1 MSFIIIAL
9 KKEYLQSSD
18 WPLLNVSLLAK
29 RLCPYDLPLK
39 QQMISRQIQI
49 YYNDFS
55 ELKPQEFRTPGGH
68 HAEPNSA
75 WVSIQFSDEGLHL
88 QTDPLGQCPLWIVET
103 EHFYALSPETKSFS
117 AIPEFNLDI
126 KEDDYF
132 LKVKRRR
139 PDESDFKNIRKLS
152 PGGHLIFNST
162 RLRIEEITSPLPW
175 HLPVLA
181 SLSDLSE
188 AQDLLANALMESA
201 NDLPKKNLGSLL
213 SGGIDSSVAT
223 YLAKQCTELKST
235 FNLKTELGSE
245 EADSQETSKYFG
257 LKSETL
263 SYPTDL
269 TRSFFESVIYSNEL
283 TDGLTAE
290 ILLQMKAVVDLLPV
304 DLENIVT
311 GYGADLLFGGML
323 GHKAYM
329 FVTGTSDTE
338 SLLDRAYWSKE
349 LTPFY
354 YWEKRKRLFNLF
366 WHPKVITAALQI
378 PLPMQQIK
386 AEKYVL
392 RSLAVRN
399 QWLTDPLAFRKKT
412 GMTNGTN
419 INFMLSKALV
429 LPSEHEYDQKSKIT
443 LDLFKKIYA

>member
-1 MSFIIIAL
+1 MSFLIIAL
-9 KKEYLQSSD
+9 KNEYSQSSD
-18 WPLLNVSLLAK
+18 WPQFNTTLLAK

-39 QQMISRQIQI
+39 QQIISRQIQI

-55 ELKPQEFRTPGGH
+55 ELKLEELRTPSGH
-68 HAEPNSA
+68 REEPNSA
-75 WVSIQFSDEGLHL
+75 WVKIQFNYEGLQL
-88 QTDPLGQCPLWIVET
+88 LTDPLGQCPIWIAET
-103 EHFYALSPETKSFS
+103 EQVYALSPETKSFS
-117 AIPEFNLDI
+117 AIPNFQLEMKD
-126 KEDDYF
+126 DDYF

-139 PDESDFKNIRKLS
+139 VDESDFKNVKKLS
-152 PGGHLIFNST
+152 PGGALTFNST
-162 RLRIEEITSPLPW
+162 NFRLQEIKKPLPW
-175 HLPVLA
+175 HLAGIDFVP
-181 SLSDLSE
+181 DLTE
-188 AQDLLANALMESA
+188 AQNLLTLALQQSA
-201 NDLPKKNLGSLL
+201 DDLPKQNVGSLL

-223 YLAKQCTELKST
+223 FLSKERTDLKTT

-245 EADSQETSKYFG
+245 EADSQETSKHFG

-263 SYPTDL
+263 VYPTDL
-269 TRSFFESVIYSNEL
+269 TRSYFESVIHSNEL

-290 ILLQMKAVVDLLPV
+290 ILLQMKAIVDLLPV
-304 DLENIVT
+304 DLDNIVT

-366 WHPKVITAALQI
+366 WHPQVIAAALRI
-378 PLPMQQIK
+378 PLLMQQIK

-392 RSLAVRN
+392 RTLAVRN
-399 QWLTDPLAFRKKT
+399 QWLTEPLAFRKKT

-419 INFMLSKALV
+419 INFMLSNALV
-429 LPSEHEYDQKSKIT
+429 LPNEHEYDQKNQIT
-443 LDLFKKIYA
+443 LELFKKVFN

>member
-1 MSFIIIAL
+1 MSFILIAL
-9 KKEYLQSSD
+9 KKEYSQSSE
-18 WPLLNVSLLAK
+18 WPLLNSSLLAK

-39 QQMISRQIQI
+39 QQIISRQIQI
-49 YYNDFS
+49 YFNDFS
-55 ELKPQEFRTPGGH
+55 SLKREEFRTPSGH
-68 HAEPNSA
+68 FEEPNSA
-75 WVSIQFSDEGLHL
+75 WVKIQFNGEGLHL

-103 EHFYALSPETKSFS
+103 ENFYALSPETKSFS
-117 AIPEFNLDI
+117 AIPDFNLEI

-132 LKVKRRR
+132 LKVKRRQVN
-139 PDESDFKNIRKLS
+139 ESDFKNIKKLN
-152 PGGHLIFNST
+152 PGGELIFNST
-162 RLRIEEITSPLPW
+162 SLRLEEITKPLPW
-175 HLPVLA
+175 HLPA
-181 SLSDLSE
+181 SRVLSDLSE
-188 AQDLLANALMESA
+188 AQDLLARALQDSA
-201 NDLPKKNLGSLL
+201 DDLPKQNVGSLL

-223 YLAKQCTELKST
+223 YLAKERTDLKTT

-245 EADSQETSKYFG
+245 ESDSQETSKYLS

-263 SYPTDL
+263 IHPTDL
-269 TRSFFESVIYSNEL
+269 TRSFFESVIHSNEL

-304 DLENIVT
+304 DLDNIVT

-366 WHPKVITAALQI
+366 WHPKVIAAALRI
-378 PLPMQQIK
+378 PLSLQQIK

-399 QWLTDPLAFRKKT
+399 RWLTEPLAFRKKT

-429 LPSEHEYDQKSKIT
+429 LPTEHEYDRKNQIT
-443 LDLFKKIYA
+443 LDLFKKLFI